1 MTIYTRRGDEGNTDM
16 YSGERV
22 EKDSGRVEALG
33 VLDELNAT
41 IGVAR
46 ALDDDTRIDD
56 QLRTVQHQ
64 LHVCQ
69 TDLATLEDAEA
80 DGGDHP
86 RVQQRH
92 VDWLED
98 AIDALD
104 DEMPELDSFVLQ
116 TGTEQAA
123 QLFRARAICRRAERR
138 VVELAGAEEINPVL
152 VKYINRLSDLLFT
165 QARYVNEEAA
175 VDVEAPDYSV

>member
-1 MTIYTRRGDEGNTDM
+1 MTIYTRRGDDGNTDL

-22 EKDSGRVEALG
+22 EKDSRRIEALG

-41 IGVAR
+41 LGVTR
-46 ALDDDTRIDD
+46 AVGEDTVIDDD
-56 QLRTVQHQ
+56 LRTVQHQ

-69 TDLATLEDAEA
+69 TDLATVPEEGAED
-80 DGGDHP
+80 DHP
-86 RVQQRH
+86 RIEQRH

-98 AIDALD
+98 RIDALE
-104 DEMPELDSFVLQ
+104 DEIPELDSFVLQ
-116 TGTEQAA
+116 AGTEQAA
-123 QLFRARAICRRAERR
+123 HLFQARAICRRAERR
-138 VVELAGAEEINPVL
+138 VVDVSAETDINPVL
-152 VKYINRLSDLLFT
+152 VNYVNRLSDLLFT

>member
-1 MTIYTRRGDEGNTDM
+1 MTSATRKT
-16 YSGERV
+16 S
-22 EKDSGRVEALG
+22 
-33 VLDELNAT
+33 
-41 IGVAR
+41 
-46 ALDDDTRIDD
+46 
-56 QLRTVQHQ
+56 
-64 LHVCQ
+64 Q
-69 TDLATLEDAEA
+69 TDLATLQDAAVDEGEDTGE
-80 DGGDHP
+80 DHP

-104 DEMPELDSFVLQ
+104 DAMPELDSFVLQ

-138 VVELAGAEEINPVL
+138 VVELADAEDINPVL
-152 VKYINRLSDLLFT
+152 VTYINRLSDLLFT
-165 QARYVNEEAA
+165 QARYVNEEAS